1 MKNIN
6 SEKLKNYPFGNLA
19 DNLIVSAVSL
29 YFKSFT
35 KERLKNL
42 LLGSRTSYGLIFT
55 VILYVLLIAIGFV
68 YLYPLLFMFVTSM
81 KSPAD
86 LLNPMIQ
93 WVPTEFYSGNY
104 LKAFNVLNYPRTL
117 MASAVVSIVPS
128 LIQAVVCSL
137 VGYGLAR
144 YRFFG
149 KNLLFALI
157 LATFI
162 IPAQTTVIPQMLAY
176 KSLGLLGN
184 VLSLI
189 LPALLGQG
197 FKSAIFILIFYQT
210 FLSLPKALEEAARL
224 DGASDL
230 KMYLQIALPSAIPA
244 FIISIIFSI
253 VWYWNE
259 TYLTVIFL
267 EGGIQTLPMQLAKF
281 VQAYE
286 NLYPAGTVNV
296 FDRLNE
302 AVKLSGTFLNILPLL
317 LMYFVLQKWFVES
330 VERTGITGE

>member
-1 MKNIN
+1 MKRFLT
-6 SEKLKNYPFGNLA
+6 EGWK
-19 DNLIVSAVSL
+19 
-29 YFKSFT
+29 T
-35 KERLKNL
+35 L
-42 LLGSRTSYGLIFT
+42 LFGSRTSYGLVFT
-55 VILYVLLIAIGFV
+55 LILYALLVAIGFV
-68 YLYPLLFMFVTSM
+68 YLYPLLFMFITSL
-81 KSPAD
+81 KSPSD
-86 LLNPMIQ
+86 LLNPMVQ
-93 WVPTEFYSGNY
+93 WVPTEFYTGNY
-104 LKAFNVLNYPRTL
+104 TKAYRVLDYLDTFSSSVL
-117 MASAVVSIVPS
+117 ISVTPS
-128 LIQAVVCSL
+128 VIQAVICS
-137 VGYGLAR
+137 VIGYGLAR
-144 YRFFG
+144 YRFWG

-162 IPAQTTVIPQMLAY
+162 IPAQNTVIPQMLTY
-176 KSLGLLGN
+176 KDLGLLGN
-184 VLSLI
+184 ILSLL
-189 LPALLGQG
+189 LPAMMGQG

-210 FLSLPKALEEAARL
+210 FISLPKVLEEAARL

-230 KMYLQIALPSAIPA
+230 KIFLEIAVPAAIPSY
-244 FIISIIFSI
+244 IISIIFST

-267 EGGIQTLPMQLAKF
+267 EGGLQSLPMQLSKF

-286 NLYPAGTVNV
+286 NLYPPGTVNI

>member
-1 MKNIN
+1 MKRIN
-6 SEKLKNYPFGNLA
+6 KEGL
-19 DNLIVSAVSL
+19 
-29 YFKSFT
+29 KSF
-35 KERLKNL
+35 
-42 LLGSRTSYGLIFT
+42 LLGNRTSYGLVFT
-55 VILYVLLIAIGFV
+55 IILYMLLIAIGFV

-86 LLNPMIQ
+86 LLNPMVQ
-93 WVPTEFYSGNY
+93 WVPSEFYTGNY
-104 LKAFNVLNYPRTL
+104 SKALIVLNYATTL
-117 MASAVVSIVPS
+117 LSSIMISVIPS
-128 LIQAVVCSL
+128 VIQAFVCSL

-149 KNLLFALI
+149 KNLMFALI

-162 IPAQTTVIPQMLAY
+162 IPAQNTVIPQMLAY
-176 KSLGLLGN
+176 KGLGLLGN
-184 VLSLI
+184 IFSLI
-189 LPALLGQG
+189 LPAMFGQG

-210 FLSLPKALEEAARL
+210 FQSLPKALEEAARL
-224 DGASDL
+224 DGASDI
-230 KMYLQIALPSAIPA
+230 KMFFQIALPAAIPA
-244 FIISIIFSI
+244 FVISIIFSV

-267 EGGIQTLPMQLAKF
+267 EGGIQTLPMQLSKF

-286 NLYPAGTVNV
+286 NLYPSGVVNI

-317 LMYFVLQKWFVES
+317 LMYFVLQKWFVEL

>member
-1 MKNIN
+1 MADTTLRTRI
-6 SEKLKNYPFGNLA
+6 SALPQRVERVHVDKLRSIF
-19 DNLIVSAVSL
+19 
-29 YFKSFT
+29 
-35 KERLKNL
+35 
-42 LLGSRTSYGLIFT
+42 LGSRSSNGLLFNIA
-55 VILYVLLIAIGFV
+55 LYSLLTAIGFV
-68 YLYPLLFMFVTSM
+68 YLYPLLFMFVTSL

-86 LLNPMIQ
+86 LLNPMVQ
-93 WVPTEFYSGNY
+93 WIPSEVYAGNY
-104 LKAFNVLNYPRTL
+104 EKAYRVLDYPRTF
-117 MASAVVSIVPS
+117 ASSVLVSLAPS
-128 LIQAVVCSL
+128 LVQIAVASL

-144 YRFFG
+144 YRFRG
-149 KNLLFALI
+149 KYLILILI

-162 IPAQTTVIPQMLAY
+162 IPAQNTVIPQMLTY
-176 KSLGLLGN
+176 RQFNLLGS
-184 VLSLI
+184 VWSLI
-189 LPALLGQG
+189 LPALFGQG
-197 FKSAIFILIFYQT
+197 YRSAIFILIFYQT

-224 DGASDL
+224 DGASDMTIFL
-230 KMYLQIALPSAIPA
+230 RIALPAAVPS
-244 FIISIIFSI
+244 FIISLIFSV

-259 TYLTVIFL
+259 TYLTVVFL

-286 NLYPAGTVNV
+286 NLYPPGTVNI

>member
-1 MKNIN
+1 MNRITQ
-6 SEKLKNYPFGNLA
+6 EKLR
-19 DNLIVSAVSL
+19 
-29 YFKSFT
+29 SFF
-35 KERLKNL
+35 
-42 LLGSRTSYGLIFT
+42 LGSRTHYGIIFN
-55 VILYVLLIAIGFV
+55 ILLYTLLIAIGFV

-81 KSPAD
+81 KSMGD
-86 LLNPMIQ
+86 LLNPMVQ
-93 WVPTEFYSGNY
+93 WVPTEFYLGNY
-104 LKAFNVLNYPRTL
+104 IKAFRVLDYPSTL
-117 MASAVVSIVPS
+117 ASSIMISVIPS
-128 LIQAVVCSL
+128 VIQAFVCSL

-149 KNLLFALI
+149 KNLLFLLI

-162 IPAQTTVIPQMLAY
+162 IPAQSTVIPQMLTY
-176 KSLGLLGN
+176 RNLGLLGN
-184 VLSLI
+184 IFSLI
-189 LPALLGQG
+189 LPAIMGQG
-197 FKSAIFILIFYQT
+197 FRSAIFILIFYQT
-210 FLSLPKALEEAARL
+210 FVSFPKVLEEAARL

-230 KMYLQIALPSAIPA
+230 KIFFQIAMPAAIPSY
-244 FIISIIFSI
+244 IISVIFSI

-267 EGGIQTLPMQLAKF
+267 EGGIQSLPMQLSKF

-286 NLYPAGTVNV
+286 NLYPPGMVNI

-330 VERTGITGE
+330 IERTGITGE